1 MVPLRF
7 GTNNLY
13 FVTRIKKI
21 EFLSPKK
28 KKKIQLGQKCENF
41 NSGTKWACM
50 VLKKQELK
58 PNRNRTEFC
67 ETASVVHSL
76 FYYQLADS

>member
-28 KKKIQLGQKCENF
+28 KKKKF
-41 NSGTKWACM
+41 NWDKSAKILT
-50 VLKKQELK
+50 VELNEHAWYSK
-58 PNRNRTEFC
+58 SKN
-67 ETASVVHSL
+67 
-76 FYYQLADS
+76 